1 MFSKSNWL
9 VKASLAAIAGAL
21 PTCAI
26 AGGTPAG
33 TKIDNTASAT
43 YDLPNGGS
51 GSIQSNLVSLTVA
64 ERLDVATADANGG
77 DIATTPGATLQ
88 VSRFTVTNGGN
99 GPEAFR
105 LTALDTVGGDNFDPD
120 ATSIVIDANGNGT
133 YDAGVDTVYVSGS
146 NEPVLAADQSVAVF
160 ILSTIPAGATDGQ
173 RGSVQL
179 TASAQTGSGAPGT
192 IFAGQGV
199 GGTDAI
205 VGSTGASSAST
216 GTYIVSAA
224 SVAFTKSAA
233 VQDLFG
239 GTQALPGSTITY
251 TLTATVSGS
260 GTLNNLR
267 IADTAPANTAY
278 QAGSLRLDGSPLTDA
293 ADADAGEFASGAIA
307 VRLGNVAAG
316 SARSVTFTVK
326 IN

>member
-1 MFSKSNWL
+1 MSRKSYWL
-9 VKASLAAIAGAL
+9 VKASAAALAGAAS
-21 PTCAI
+21 TGAF
-26 AGGTPAG
+26 ASGTPAG

-51 GSIQSNLVSLTVA
+51 GSVQSNLVSLTVA

-77 DIATTPGATLQ
+77 DIGTTPGATLQ
-88 VSRFTVTNGGN
+88 VSRYTVTNGGN
-99 GPEAFR
+99 GPEAIV
-105 LTALDTVGGDNFDPD
+105 LAALDTVGGDNFDPN

-146 NEPVLAADQSVAVF
+146 NEPVLAADQSITVF
-160 ILSTIPAGATDGQ
+160 ILSAIPAGATDGQ

-179 TASAQTGSGAPGT
+179 TATAKTGSGAPGT
-192 IFAGQGV
+192 IFSGQGE
-199 GGTDAI
+199 GGTDAV
-205 VGSTGASSAST
+205 VGSTGASSSSI
-216 GTYIVSAA
+216 GTYLVSAA
-224 SVAFTKSAA
+224 TVAFTKSAA
-233 VQDLFG
+233 VQDSFG
-239 GTQALPGSTITY
+239 GSQALPGATISY

-267 IADTAPANTAY
+267 ISDAVPAGTTY

-293 ADADAGEFASGAIA
+293 PDADAGELAAGSIA

-316 SARSVTFTVK
+316 SARSVTFNVK